1 MPEVVA
7 LRELIEAGAHYGHL
21 TRLLNP
27 KSSSY
32 VYGSRNGISIIDL
45 QKTVS
50 LFKQAAHFLDQVIL
64 SGGHILFVGTKRQSS
79 EVVQQEALRC
89 QQFYMNNRWL
99 GGTLTNYHTIKKSIL
114 KLKKLEKMSEDGTYD
129 KLTKKEA
136 LNFERMRQKLDVN
149 LAGIKDMPG
158 LPGAV
163 FITDVNK
170 ENTAL
175 LEANHLKIPVVA
187 IVDTNVNPEGVDY
200 PIPGNDDSLNSLSLF
215 VRTIADSVVAA
226 AAQRVQ
232 DQVRGGHKGDK
243 KARPKSASSK
253 QRRSTVSSSFRAQG
267 GQTVKVE
274 TVLKDGEAK
283 GAAAEVSTTAA
294 ASSESM
300 NVPEPSVQQAA
311 EAQDQSNV
319 QDNHKESSQG

>member
-89 QQFYMNNRWL
+89 KQFYMNNRWL

-215 VRTIADSVVAA
+215 VRTIADSIVAA
-226 AAQRVQ
+226 AAQRAQ
-232 DQVRGGHKGDK
+232 DQVRGGDKSDK
-243 KARPKSASSK
+243 KARSKSAHPK
-253 QRRSTVSSSFRAQG
+253 RRSTVSSSFRAQG

-274 TVLKDGEAK
+274 TVLKGS
-283 GAAAEVSTTAA
+283 EVADASPPAA
-294 ASSESM
+294 ASAGSTSA
-300 NVPEPSVQQAA
+300 PGPSAQLAAQAA
-311 EAQDQSNV
+311 GDQDKLAKS
-319 QDNHKESSQG
+319 DNLTEKKQQK